1 MPHHK
6 ILVVAPS
13 WVGDAVLA
21 QPMFRGLHQRFQ
33 GLALDVLA
41 PPWVAALYERMVEV
55 DQIILSPFRHGELNL
70 AQRWKLGRSLAN
82 KGYEQAIVL
91 PNSWKSALIPFFAG
105 ISLRTGFTGEM
116 RFGLLNDARPLDK
129 KQFALIVERFA
140 LLAEQRGVRPQT
152 PLSHPSLRVSAG
164 EREHTLKNMGL
175 NVQKS
180 VAVFCPGAEYGP
192 AKRWP
197 AKYFAELAQR
207 LENYQIW
214 LIGSPNDQHVG
225 EEIRQLS
232 GGIAVNLCG
241 KTSLAQAIELLSC
254 ATLVV
259 SNDSGLMHI
268 AAALDKPML
277 ALFGSSSPAFTPP
290 LSNYAQVLKLDLPC
304 SPCFQRICP
313 LGHFNCMMQLTPDK
327 VLAKIG
333 VQKP

>member
-1 MPHHK
+1 
-6 ILVVAPS
+6 
-13 WVGDAVLA
+13 
-21 QPMFRGLHQRFQ
+21 
-33 GLALDVLA
+33 LDVLA

-140 LLAEQRGVRPQT
+140 LLAEQRGARPQT

-175 NVQKS
+175 NMQKS

-290 LSNYAQVLKLDLPC
+290 LSNHAQVLKLDLPC